1 MKSYETTVLPLYVGI
16 LEDAAARWPDV
27 RSSTVRDLFRLSR
40 AIKDRGIEYVSL
52 LLPSVRHWFDMS
64 LDAGRLLDESKIPR
78 GMKIY
83 RGRPLLFAGI
93 LDKIF
98 DDDGMLRKSTDPWMI
113 LCYRTLLSVCG
124 KLEVP
129 PKEATLHNSVKEFC
143 NVEDTLC
150 AMDSEPVWA
159 GIPSQPNS
167 NYEERS
173 IDPGR
178 SPGNGN
184 GRRDSSVPEPGT
196 LYQSD
201 RGNLYSRDR
210 VGYSWDTFRRLCRRV
225 VSELGDFDPY
235 ALIPKHGPGAVAERR
250 VVDKYDFT
258 NWSERLDRAFPTIG
272 TVAALLCLHCTLT
285 WRKAPQG

>member
-27 RSSTVRDLFRLSR
+27 RRSTERDLFRLSK
-40 AIKDRGIEYVSL
+40 AIKDRGIEYLTL
-52 LLPSVRHWFDMS
+52 LLPSVRHWFDKS
-64 LDAGRLLDESKIPR
+64 LDEGCLLDESKIPR
-78 GMKIY
+78 GMRIY

-98 DDDGMLRKSTDPWMI
+98 DDDGMLRKSADPWMI

-129 PKEATLHNSVKEFC
+129 PKEATLHKSVKEFC

-150 AMDSEPVWA
+150 AMASEPIWA
-159 GIPSQPNS
+159 GIPSQPNG

-178 SPGNGN
+178 SL
-184 GRRDSSVPEPGT
+184 GRRDGGSSSVPKSET
-196 LYQSD
+196 VYHRD
-201 RGNLYSRDR
+201 YGNLYSRDR
-210 VGYSWDTFRRLCRRV
+210 VGYSWDTFRQLCRRV

-235 ALIPKHGPGAVAERR
+235 ALIPKHGPGAVAERG

-258 NWSERLDRAFPTIG
+258 TWSEPLDRAFPTIG
-272 TVAALLCLHCTLT
+272 TVAAVFCLHRTQD
-285 WRKAPQG
+285 WRKAPHG